1 MLVPQP
7 YKGGVP
13 FEKANH
19 HTVSLPGRGV
29 PALALTTPTAEVEN
43 AAPIAE
49 DLVLKTYKGVAISSR
64 FAAVDPDG
72 DLVTFQIMDSPA
84 RGQVVMDENDPA
96 AFTYTPYEGKKGK
109 DTFTY
114 VAIDAKGNSSKPA
127 TVKVSIQKQ
136 TTAVSYSDLA
146 GDPAHYAALRLAEAG
161 VYTGR
166 KVGDLYCFD
175 PDAAFT
181 REEFLAMAMTAAGK
195 APLSDVTLTGFY
207 DDGDIS
213 AWAKGYVSAALVVG
227 TVEGS
232 RNHLGQT
239 VFTPGSPI
247 TQAEA
252 AVIID
257 RLLATGDVSG
267 ASSAFSAE
275 TAPAWAYQSVVN
287 MEAVSVISSSTDL
300 SKPLTRAQSAQML
313 SAMLDVLDAR
323 DAGGW
328 PW

>member
-1 MLVPQP
+1 MKKRITIL
-7 YKGGVP
+7 
-13 FEKANH
+13 
-19 HTVSLPGRGV
+19 SLCLAGALTV

-84 RGQVVMDENDPA
+84 RGQVAMDENDPA

-175 PDAAFT
+175 PDATFT

>member
-1 MLVPQP
+1 MKKRITIL
-7 YKGGVP
+7 
-13 FEKANH
+13 
-19 HTVSLPGRGV
+19 SLCLAGALTV

-127 TVKVSIQKQ
+127 TVKVVIQKQ

-267 ASSAFSAE
+267 SSSAFSAE

-287 MEAVSVISSSTDL
+287 MEAVSVLPTSANL
-300 SKPLTRAQSAQML
+300 SQQLTRAEAAEML
-313 SAMLDVLDAR
+313 SAMLDVLEAR
-323 DAGGW
+323 STSGW
-328 PW
+328 FW

>member
-1 MLVPQP
+1 MIL
-7 YKGGVP
+7 
-13 FEKANH
+13 
-19 HTVSLPGRGV
+19 SLCLAGALCV
-29 PALALTTPTAEVEN
+29 PAMALTTSTADVEN

-49 DLVLKTYKGVAISSR
+49 DLTLTTYKGVAIVSR
-64 FAAVDPDG
+64 FAAVDPEG
-72 DLVTFQIMDSPA
+72 DLVTFQVVDSPA
-84 RGQVVMDENDPA
+84 RGQVAVDENDPA

-114 VAIDAKGNSSKPA
+114 IAIDAKGNTSKPA
-127 TVKVSIQKQ
+127 TVKVTIQKQ
-136 TTAVSYSDLA
+136 STTVAYSDMS
-146 GDPAHYAALRLAEAG
+146 GDPSHYAALHLAEAG

-166 KVGDLYCFD
+166 RVGSLYCFD
-175 PDAAFT
+175 PDSAFT
-181 REEFLAMAMTAAGK
+181 REEFLTMAMTAAGK
-195 APLSDVTLTGFY
+195 APLSDMSLTGFY

-232 RNHLGQT
+232 RNEAGQT
-239 VFTPGSPI
+239 VFDPSSPV

-257 RLLATGDVSG
+257 RLLATGDVAA
-267 ASSAFSAE
+267 ASSTFSAE

-287 MEAVSVISSSTDL
+287 MEAVSVLNSSSDL
-300 SKPLTRAQSAQML
+300 YKPLTHAQAAEML

-323 DAGGW
+323 SDRGLFW
-328 PW
+328 

>member
-1 MLVPQP
+1 MKKRIMIL
-7 YKGGVP
+7 
-13 FEKANH
+13 
-19 HTVSLPGRGV
+19 SLCLAGALTV
-29 PALALTTPTAEVEN
+29 PALALTTSTADVEN

-64 FAAVDPDG
+64 FAAVDPEG

-84 RGQVVMDENDPA
+84 RGQVAMDETDPA

-114 VAIDAKGNSSKPA
+114 VAIDAKGNTSKPA
-127 TVKVSIQKQ
+127 TVKVVIQKQ

-146 GDPAHYAALRLAEAG
+146 GAPAHYAALRLAEAG

-166 KVGDLYCFD
+166 KVGELYCFD
-175 PDAAFT
+175 PDSTFT

-207 DDGDIS
+207 DDDDIS

-232 RNHLGQT
+232 RNNLGQT
-239 VFTPGSPI
+239 VFAPNSPV

-267 ASSAFSAE
+267 AASTFSVE

-287 MEAVSVISSSTDL
+287 MEAVSVLSSSTDL
-300 SKPLTRAQSAQML
+300 SKPLTRAESAQML
-313 SAMLDVLDAR
+313 SAMLDVLEAR

>member
-1 MLVPQP
+1 MKKRITIL
-7 YKGGVP
+7 
-13 FEKANH
+13 
-19 HTVSLPGRGV
+19 SLCLAGALTV

-175 PDAAFT
+175 PDATFT

-257 RLLATGDVSG
+257 RPRLGLPVRGEHGGGVGNQQQHRPVQAPLPGPVRPDAVRHAGCAGRPGRRGLALVTS
-267 ASSAFSAE
+267 
-275 TAPAWAYQSVVN
+275 
-287 MEAVSVISSSTDL
+287 
-300 SKPLTRAQSAQML
+300 
-313 SAMLDVLDAR
+313 
-323 DAGGW
+323 
-328 PW
+328 

>member
-1 MLVPQP
+1 MKIRIVIL
-7 YKGGVP
+7 
-13 FEKANH
+13 
-19 HTVSLPGRGV
+19 SLCLAG
-29 PALALTTPTAEVEN
+29 ALALPAAALTTATADVEN

-49 DLVLKTYKGVAISSR
+49 DLTLNTYKGVAISSR
-64 FAAVDPDG
+64 FAAVDPEG
-72 DLVTFQIMDSPA
+72 DLVTFQVVDSPA
-84 RGQVVMDENDPA
+84 RGQVAMDENDPA

-109 DTFTY
+109 DSFTY
-114 VAIDAKGNSSKPA
+114 VAIDAKGNTSKPA
-127 TVKVSIQKQ
+127 TVKVVIQKQ

-166 KVGDLYCFD
+166 QVGSLYCFD
-175 PDAAFT
+175 PDNTFT
-181 REEFLAMAMTAAGK
+181 REEFLTMAMTAAGEE
-195 APLSDVTLTGFY
+195 PLSGVSLTGFY

-227 TVEGS
+227 TVEGR
-232 RNHLGQT
+232 RNDAGQT
-239 VFTPGSPI
+239 VFAPGSAV

-267 ASSAFSAE
+267 ATSTFSAE

-287 MEAVSVISSSTDL
+287 MEAVSVLNSSTDL
-300 SKPLTRAQSAQML
+300 HKSLTRAEAAQML
-313 SAMLDVLDAR
+313 SAMLDVLDNR
-323 DAGGW
+323 DTGGW
-328 PW
+328 FR

>member
-1 MLVPQP
+1 MKKRITIL
-7 YKGGVP
+7 
-13 FEKANH
+13 
-19 HTVSLPGRGV
+19 SLCLAGALTV

-84 RGQVVMDENDPA
+84 RGQVAMDENDPA

-287 MEAVSVISSSTDL
+287 MEAVSVINSSTDL